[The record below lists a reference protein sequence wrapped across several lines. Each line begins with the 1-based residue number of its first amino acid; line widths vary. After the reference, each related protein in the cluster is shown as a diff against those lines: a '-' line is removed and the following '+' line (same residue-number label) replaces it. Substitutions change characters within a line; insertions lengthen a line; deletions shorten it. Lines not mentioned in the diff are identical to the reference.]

1 MNKII
6 RFLLTIAVSSALFAC
21 SSTSEVPE
29 GDRLYTGLEP
39 IKYTDYESNEHF
51 TATQEEIE
59 AALDCPPN
67 GAIFGSSYYR
77 SPWQPAVVFFLGNI
91 NQSLVDLVNI
101 C

>member
-77 SPWQPAVVFFLGNI
+77 SPFPY
-91 NQSLVDLVNI
+91 SLWIWNAFHESESPI
-101 C
+101 GK

>member
-39 IKYTDYESNEHF
+39 IKYTTN
-51 TATQEEIE
+51 T
-59 AALDCPPN
+59 LLPLK
-67 GAIFGSSYYR
+67 R
-77 SPWQPAVVFFLGNI
+77 K
-91 NQSLVDLVNI
+91 
-101 C
+101 

>member
-39 IKYTDYESNEHF
+39 IKYT
-51 TATQEEIE
+51 TMRATNT
-59 AALDCPPN
+59 LLPLK
-67 GAIFGSSYYR
+67 R
-77 SPWQPAVVFFLGNI
+77 K
-91 NQSLVDLVNI
+91 
-101 C
+101 